1 MEEMATTDYTQGQT
15 FEQVSASV
23 QELKE
28 SRKTSDERFNKM
40 LDELKEN
47 REQWEDRWEK
57 ERKESNERWEK
68 ERKESNERF
77 EKERKESNERFEK
90 MLKGQ
95 RAGDKRLK
103 KEVGKLGNRLGEMV
117 EAGVIPRL
125 IKKFDAL
132 GFKFAKQSPGSYE
145 VRNSEDSIIT
155 EIDTYLE
162 NLDEV
167 MIVEIK
173 TTPTFNDVKDHEKR
187 LDRMRAYADSKGD
200 KLKYYGAIAG
210 VVFRYD
216 VREYALRHGFCL
228 IVPSGNNYEAIGPTG
243 NNRPRVW

>member
-1 MEEMATTDYTQGQT
+1 MEEMTTPDYDWGQF
-15 FEQVSASV
+15 FEQISESV
-23 QELKE
+23 QELRE
-28 SRKTSDERFNKM
+28 ARKTSDERINRM

-47 REQWEDRWEK
+47 RERWEEEWEK
-57 ERKESNERWEK
+57 ERKAYNERWEK

-77 EKERKESNERFEK
+77 DK
-90 MLKGQ
+90 MLKEQ
-95 RAGDKRLK
+95 KSGDKRLK
-103 KEVGKLGNRLGEMV
+103 KQIGNLGNRLGEMV

-132 GFKFAKQSPGSYE
+132 GYKFEKQSPPSYE
-145 VRNSEDSIIT
+145 VRNSEDRIIT

-162 NLDEV
+162 NHDEV

-173 TTPTFNDVKDHEKR
+173 NTPTFEDVKDHEKR
-187 LDRMRAYADSKGD
+187 LDRMRAYADSMGD
-200 KLKYYGAIAG
+200 KRKYYGAIAG
-210 VVFRYD
+210 VVFRND

-243 NNRPRVW
+243 DYRPRVW